1 VSSELEIGLSGY
13 QKIRAQV
20 IRTAEY
26 QVKEQKTEDRR
37 LRTEDRRRKVE
48 ICSKGNAL
56 DKHVVLLVNEKYYVS
71 SYKLLR
77 LIIELRGNLIK
88 ICARPAEVS

>member
-20 IRTAEY
+20 IRTAGY

-37 LRTEDRRRKVE
+37 QKTENRRQKAE
-48 ICSKGNAL
+48 SG
-56 DKHVVLLVNEKYYVS
+56 
-71 SYKLLR
+71 KLQ
-77 LIIELRGNLIK
+77 
-88 ICARPAEVS
+88 